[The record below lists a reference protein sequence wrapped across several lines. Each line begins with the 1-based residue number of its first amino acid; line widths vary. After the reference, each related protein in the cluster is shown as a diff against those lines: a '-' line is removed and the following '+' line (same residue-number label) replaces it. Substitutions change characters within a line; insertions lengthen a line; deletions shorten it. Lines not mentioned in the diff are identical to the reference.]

1 MECGRTGSAVG
12 EEAEGTEG
20 MTDEQ
25 RATLRTEMEA
35 TQGYLSRMMALVERW
50 VDRTARECAE
60 IAERLDCCDCGHA
73 SMDEMNGRSC
83 LETVADDI
91 RERFGLEGK

>member
-1 MECGRTGSAVG
+1 
-12 EEAEGTEG
+12 

-50 VDRTARECAE
+50 VDRAESRAAMAQAEAGTLHAE
-60 IAERLDCCDCGHA
+60 ICAL
-73 SMDEMNGRSC
+73 RSQITEAVDMLRRVC
-83 LETVADDI
+83 
-91 RERFGLEGK
+91 